1 MKKSIYLLL
10 LLSIILEGCMMLGM
24 GGMGGMGHTGGGG
37 MQGDSHGS
45 SMTGQTIVKESIVNG
60 IKITAEFPP
69 YTLSDELA
77 YKVTLYDVREKLIIS
92 DASISLIVTLDDSR
106 SQGSRSGQ
114 ASSHSGHGD
123 SPPTQSQGKAEKMKF
138 SPDEINNGT
147 YIFHPTI
154 KNKGTYKFIFVL
166 ERVGNVTIDPPIEVE
181 QTIQLSSQMDM
192 HSEDG
197 DNMGVSGISPVVL
210 IGAGVMAIIMLF
222 ALR

>member
-1 MKKSIYLLL
+1 MKKSFFLLL
-10 LLSIILEGCMMLGM
+10 MLSIILEGCMML
-24 GGMGGMGHTGGGG
+24 GMGGMGHTGGGG

-45 SMTGQTIVKESIVNG
+45 SMTGKTIVKESIVNG

-77 YKVTLYDVREKLIIS
+77 YKVTLYDVREKIIIS
-92 DASISLIVTLDDSR
+92 DASISLIVTSNDSR

-123 SPPTQSQGKAEKMKF
+123 SSPTQSQGKVEKMKF

-166 ERVGNVTIDPPIEVE
+166 EKVGNVAIDPPIEVE
-181 QTIQLSSQMDM
+181 QTVQLYSRMDQPSE
-192 HSEDG
+192 HSG
-197 DNMGVSGISPVVL
+197 DNMAGFSLSSPVIL
-210 IGAGVMAIIMLF
+210 IGLGAMAIMMLF
-222 ALR
+222 ILR